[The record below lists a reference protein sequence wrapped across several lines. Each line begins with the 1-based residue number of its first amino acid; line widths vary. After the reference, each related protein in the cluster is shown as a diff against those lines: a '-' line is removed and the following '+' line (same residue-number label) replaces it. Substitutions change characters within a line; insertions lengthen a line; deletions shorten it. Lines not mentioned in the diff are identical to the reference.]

1 MTNARQHGLI
11 IAIDGPAGAGKST
24 IASALSRRLGYTN
37 LETGAMYRALAL
49 KALRAGISPDNEPAL
64 FALAEQSHIDLE
76 PTPNGNRV
84 LLDHADITGQI
95 RTPEISD
102 AASRVS
108 VHPKVRHW
116 MVERQREMGASGGVV
131 MEGRDI
137 GTAVFPG
144 AEVKIFLEANPQVRA
159 QRRMIQDAAKPGPAK
174 TAEEVAADIRKR
186 DERDRGRAT
195 SPLVPA
201 PDAVILDSSNLTIEE
216 AVERAIEIVAAKL
229 REVAAD
235 SAPRR

>member
-1 MTNARQHGLI
+1 MNAVARKAA
-11 IAIDGPAGAGKST
+11 IAGPMLTCLVLSAMSGPAAAGGSRVDA
-24 IASALSRRLGYTN
+24 IARATGVTPSEVQMVLG
-37 LETGAMYRALAL
+37 
-49 KALRAGISPDNEPAL
+49 P
-64 FALAEQSHIDLE
+64 
-76 PTPNGNRV
+76 
-84 LLDHADITGQI
+84 
-95 RTPEISD
+95 RTP
-102 AASRVS
+102 
-108 VHPKVRHW
+108 HP
-116 MVERQREMGASGGVV
+116 EYFTSF
-131 MEGRDI
+131 D
-137 GTAVFPG
+137 
-144 AEVKIFLEANPQVRA
+144 RA